1 MTQKS
6 RIFVHGLKAHAD
18 DMWACGL
25 LIASKPDTEFT
36 EIIRDAKRVNEAAD
50 NDFVLDCG
58 MKFDGV
64 RFFDH
69 HQFESTDDVDC
80 AFSLIAKT
88 FAPWVLTDEKFGPVV
103 ERVRVQDN
111 FGIAAAEKKFG
122 NADEWIVSE
131 SVLTELFEKEPL
143 KIAKILAEGFVKRLS
158 DNLETKEAE
167 AWIRKN
173 TRIELLENGINVLVC
188 DTSPFKE
195 GFSIIA
201 YNAASSRYINEKK
214 IEVAYGWNG
223 DGSDARTLF
232 RTKLGEKSL
241 DFTKSDPNAPVFC
254 HNSGFLLVFNPSD
267 DCEYRKLVFQAA
279 GSEKNLKNSDEF
291 SEKPCEGGF

>member
-1 MTQKS
+1 MIRS

-18 DMWACGL
+18 EMWASAL
-25 LIASKPDTEFT
+25 LIASKPEIEFT
-36 EIIRDAKRVNEAAD
+36 EIIRDAKRIGEATE
-50 NDFVLDCG
+50 NDYILDCG
-58 MKFDGV
+58 MKFDGI
-64 RFFDH
+64 RLFDH
-69 HQFESTDDVDC
+69 HQFKIADDVDC
-80 AFSLIAKT
+80 TFTLIAKV
-88 FAPWVLTDEKFGPVV
+88 FAPWIFTDEKFGPLA
-103 ERVRVQDN
+103 ERVRIQDN

-158 DNLETKEAE
+158 DILETKEAE

-173 TRIELLENGINVLVC
+173 THIELLGNGINVLVC
-188 DTSPFKE
+188 ETSPFKE
-195 GFSIIA
+195 GFSIVA

-232 RTKLGEKSL
+232 RTKLGEKYI
-241 DFTKSDPNAPVFC
+241 DFTKSAPDAPVFC

-267 DCEYRKLVFQAA
+267 ECEYMKLVLQAADCE
-279 GSEKNLKNSDEF
+279 KNIKKSA
-291 SEKPCEGGF
+291 